1 MLKSMLCIR
10 TQPLKVKTCIT
21 SPYYHDSL
29 TAVIRSSPD
38 ADTSKLQAR
47 INSDNRLRWL
57 FNNFSNCITC
67 SYKLA
72 TFLYYIFTAIY
83 YGFCL
88 IMLYILWIY
97 FTQLT
102 NQIKLVYHNFSNPY
116 N

>member
-10 TQPLKVKTCIT
+10 TQHQRQNNCTT
-21 SPYYHDSL
+21 SPYYHGSL
-29 TAVIRSSPD
+29 TAVIRSSQD
-38 ADTSKLQAR
+38 DRIDKLQSR
-47 INSDNRLRWL
+47 IKSENRFRWL
-57 FNNFSNCITC
+57 FNNFSNFIAC

-116 N
+116 S